1 MKKLADSLNANKIS
15 HNVEKTELVILK
27 HKKKKKKNRIPN
39 KTYSQQKK
47 DSIPLIQ

>member
-27 HKKKKKKNRIPN
+27 HKKQKNKLEYLIRLILSRKKIL
-39 KTYSQQKK
+39 S
-47 DSIPLIQ
+47 L

>member
-27 HKKKKKKNRIPN
+27 HKKKKK
-39 KTYSQQKK
+39 
-47 DSIPLIQ
+47 